1 MIRILVDSA
10 SDILSDNKENITV
23 VPLKVNINNMEYIDG
38 INLGHDEFY
47 HMLTASKSFPKTSQ
61 PSPQDFLVAFEEA
74 KKHED
79 ELICIML
86 SSGVSGTY
94 QSACLAKEIVE
105 YDKIHIIDSLTG
117 AYGIYILVKKAQEMI
132 QMNASAEEIVKELE
146 NLKSRIRIFLSVD
159 TLEYLCRGGRL
170 DKTAAVIG
178 GIAKVKPVI
187 TISNEGKVEVVTK
200 SIGMVRAMN
209 SIVGYVGDIQVDEHY
224 SVYTIFTLGTNN
236 VEKLEKKLEVSG
248 VKIKERVQLGPVVGS
263 HIGPEA
269 FGIIFVEK

>member
-10 SDILSDNKENITV
+10 SDILSDNKEKITV

-47 HMLTASKSFPKTSQ
+47 HMLTESKSFPKTSQ

>member
-23 VPLKVNINNMEYIDG
+23 VPLKVNINNIEYIDG

-47 HMLTASKSFPKTSQ
+47 HMLTESKSFPKTSQ
-61 PSPQDFLVAFEEA
+61 PSPQDFLIAFEEA

-200 SIGMVRAMN
+200 LIGMVRAMN
-209 SIVGYVGDIQVDEHY
+209 SIVGYVGDIQIDEHY

-263 HIGPEA
+263 HVGPEA